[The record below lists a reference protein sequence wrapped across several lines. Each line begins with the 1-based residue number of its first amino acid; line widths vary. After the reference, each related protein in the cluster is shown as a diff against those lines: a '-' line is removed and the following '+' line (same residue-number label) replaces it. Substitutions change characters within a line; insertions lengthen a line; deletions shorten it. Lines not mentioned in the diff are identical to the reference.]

1 MENRLKIMAHTRRS
15 ICFERKNDMSK
26 KMRLFSVLSL
36 VAGLL
41 LLLAA
46 GIQAAQAASLDP
58 IETESLLYVRE
69 EEKLARDTY
78 LTLYGIWGTDIF
90 QTIAASEQNHMDAVG
105 GLIDKYNLEDPAS
118 PEIGVFQNEFL
129 QATFFDLIAW
139 GQQSPADA
147 LLVGCFI
154 EEIDLVDLAARMA
167 QIDNRDILSVFQNLT
182 DGSEN
187 HLRAFVARYE
197 SLTGETYTPVYL
209 DQNTYQQIING
220 SSDSGGFGGGGGG
233 GGNGGP
239 RGGR

>member
-1 MENRLKIMAHTRRS
+1 
-15 ICFERKNDMSK
+15 MSK
-26 KMRLFSVLSL
+26 KMRLFSMLSL

-41 LLLAA
+41 VLMAA
-46 GIQAAQAASLDP
+46 GSLAVQAASLDP
-58 IETESLLYVRE
+58 IEAESLLYVRE

-78 LTLYGIWGTDIF
+78 LTLYGIWGADIF

-105 GLIDKYNLEDPAS
+105 GLLDKYNLEDPAS
-118 PEIGVFQNEFL
+118 PEIGVFQNDFL
-129 QATFFDLIAW
+129 QDKFFELVAW
-139 GQQSPADA
+139 GGQSEADA

-154 EEIDLVDLAARMA
+154 EEIDLVDLLTRMA

-197 SLTGETYTPVYL
+197 SLTGTAYTPVFL

-220 SSDSGGFGGGGGG
+220 DSDSGGFGGGGNG

-239 RGGR
+239 RGGRK